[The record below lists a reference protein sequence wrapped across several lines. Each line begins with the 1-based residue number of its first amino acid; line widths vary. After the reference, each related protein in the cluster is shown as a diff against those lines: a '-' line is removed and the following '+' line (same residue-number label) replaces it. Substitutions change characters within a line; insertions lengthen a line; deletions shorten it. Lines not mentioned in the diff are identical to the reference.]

1 MRTFV
6 LRARAAPT
14 DSQKLLAS
22 VGKDAHT
29 EILAHPDNAAC
40 SAIASDVVYRCW
52 CTQDYSRTIRF
63 EPDAMHDIGGFDERA
78 LLGKIAKA
86 LDASRG
92 MSKEEARPVE
102 SGVTVRTISFERLV
116 LELSS
121 DHQLFVMDRKGT
133 SIREQAFEGN
143 PCFLLTDHIPMPK
156 KSFNSLER
164 LGAKKLTL
172 GSKMLFASQCVV
184 LISTNWTSADGIV
197 SAKSHSRR
205 RECPIR
211 RPAIRHRCPAC
222 RNSAVHRVTP
232 AFAPDHVHPQS
243 VAREMRADVRA
254 GTPWPPVR
262 GSDRPSAH
270 RRGSPARA
278 RRIASCMASPRVPPA
293 TGRDG
298 AGAAPAPAVRIRTA
312 APRTAAAPPPC
323 RPPAIPPGRRAP

>member
-29 EILAHPDNAAC
+29 EILAHTLMNAVFVAQ
-40 SAIASDVVYRCW
+40 SHRPDVVVYLVLES
-52 CTQDYSRTIRF
+52 TQDYSRTIRF
-63 EPDAMHDIGGFDERA
+63 EPDAMHEIGGFDERA

-92 MSKEEARPVE
+92 MGKEEARDVE
-102 SGVTVRTISFERLV
+102 SGVSVRTVAFERLV
-116 LELSS
+116 QELTA

-164 LGAKKLTL
+164 LGAKKITL

-184 LISTNWTSADGIV
+184 LIHHELDQ
-197 SAKSHSRR
+197 R
-205 RECPIR
+205 
-211 RPAIRHRCPAC
+211 
-222 RNSAVHRVTP
+222 
-232 AFAPDHVHPQS
+232 
-243 VAREMRADVRA
+243 
-254 GTPWPPVR
+254 
-262 GSDRPSAH
+262 
-270 RRGSPARA
+270 
-278 RRIASCMASPRVPPA
+278 
-293 TGRDG
+293 
-298 AGAAPAPAVRIRTA
+298 
-312 APRTAAAPPPC
+312 
-323 RPPAIPPGRRAP
+323 